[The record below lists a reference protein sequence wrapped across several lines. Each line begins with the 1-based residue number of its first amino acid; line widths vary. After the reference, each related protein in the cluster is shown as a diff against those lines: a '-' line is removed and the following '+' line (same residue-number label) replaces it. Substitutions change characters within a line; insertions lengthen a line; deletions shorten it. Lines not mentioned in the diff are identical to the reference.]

1 MCDEE
6 TNVSARRY
14 YVNKPMNSL
23 NYLTHRGYHMAT
35 QTEIQNFSL
44 SVEKYF
50 SSELREQVKY
60 FSTQEENLHIS
71 KRLCNILSII

>member
-1 MCDEE
+1 
-6 TNVSARRY
+6 
-14 YVNKPMNSL
+14 MNSQ

-60 FSTQEENLHIS
+60 FSTQEENLHNS
-71 KRLCNILSII
+71 KRLCKILSII

>member
-1 MCDEE
+1 
-6 TNVSARRY
+6 
-14 YVNKPMNSL
+14 
-23 NYLTHRGYHMAT
+23 MAT

-44 SVEKYF
+44 SAEKYF